1 MTSIN
6 HTMRTGNGASFGSIP
21 DARRAVLH
29 AGTLGTTAY
38 ADATWA
44 MLKSNAK
51 MDAQLITDFS
61 YTQDFCNTLSMN
73 DKVYALRL
81 AHEAGSFT

>member
-6 HTMRTGNGASFGSIP
+6 HTMRTGNGAGFGSIT

-29 AGTLGTTAY
+29 AGTAGTIAY

-61 YTQDFCNTLSMN
+61 YTQDYCNTLSMN

-81 AHEAGSFT
+81 QHEATSIT